1 MPRAPSIGEEA
12 FLLHLRL
19 HDLLQAFAQEVTF
32 HPERNWRFDFASPQH
47 RIAVEIEGG
56 TLYGKSRH
64 SKGPGFEEDC
74 RKYNAA
80 AALGWSVYR
89 FSTAMVKSGE
99 AIAFIAEL
107 IGGGKCRDA

>member
-1 MPRAPSIGEEA
+1 VGEEA

-19 HDLLQAFAQEVTF
+19 HGLQQHFVQELAF
-32 HPERNWRFDFASPQH
+32 HPERNWRFDFASEQH

-64 SKGPGFEEDC
+64 SKGTGFEGDC

-89 FSTAMVKSGE
+89 FSTAMVTSGE
-99 AIAFIAEL
+99 AIACIAEL
-107 IGGGKCRDA
+107 IGGGKCPEA